1 MGYKREPPSKH
12 PSRGNPGVTP
22 LPAPYCPHFG
32 SREPCHTCMENW
44 MEIQTSS
51 LRNHEEDNKDTP
63 SRQPRPPPEDS
74 RPISSTYPASQ
85 KKTAIS
91 RTEAQKVAAAA
102 AEHEAE
108 RRAAAHQRRA
118 IPQVRYDTH
127 RSSEHVHRT
136 RANTQRQ
143 QHVAV

>member
-1 MGYKREPPSKH
+1 MGYKREPQPKH

-22 LPAPYCPHFG
+22 LPVPFLVVLG
-32 SREPCHTCMENW
+32 SRVILCLENW

-51 LRNHEEDNKDTP
+51 RRNHKDNEDTP
-63 SRQPRPPPEDS
+63 SRQPRPPPED

-91 RTEAQKVAAAA
+91 RTEAQKIAAA
-102 AEHEAE
+102 AEQEEAE

-118 IPQVRYDTH
+118 IPQVRHDTH
-127 RSSEHVHRT
+127 RSSEHAHRT
-136 RANTQRQ
+136 RPNTQRQ
-143 QHVAV
+143 QHAAV